1 MGEKGYQIK
10 DHGLYILTFGTI
22 QWVDVFTK
30 KRIFRYYC
38 RKLNLM

>member
-22 QWVDVFTK
+22 QWVDVFT
-30 KRIFRYYC
+30 RREYSDIIVES
-38 RKLNLM
+38 LI